1 MLDVVPFA
9 LVAMVCALGAL
20 VATGPRWRRALGLAV
35 SASSVGAP
43 WLLPADHLLVRAILA
58 VFVFG
63 LMMRAIDLQTGA
75 WGVASRVGHALSI
88 VDSRKLVR
96 VAPSVSGRGLAL
108 ALAWGT
114 VSALCYVL
122 VTRVAPALSGPGHWL
137 VRWAGGLGF
146 VYTVSEGAYALLDAA
161 HRLAGYRT
169 PRLHKHPA
177 AARSV
182 QEFWGRRWNL
192 TVSGWLGETF
202 FRPLA
207 RRGRPVA
214 GILVAFLAS
223 AIAHAYVWGAA
234 MGLAGAA
241 AMLAYFLVQG
251 AIVGVELAVGVS
263 RWSAAPARVWTVAWM
278 ALISPVF
285 TEPLLQVMGV

>member
-1 MLDVVPFA
+1 MMDVVPFA

-20 VATGPRWRRALGLAV
+20 VATGPAWRRALGIV
-35 SASSVGAP
+35 VASSSVAAP
-43 WLLPADHLLVRAILA
+43 WLVPADQLLVRAVLA
-58 VFVFG
+58 IFVFG
-63 LMMRAIDLQTGA
+63 LMMRAIDLRTGV

-88 VDSRKLVR
+88 VDSRRLVR
-96 VAPSVSGRGLAL
+96 TPPALSWSAVGHAVAWEAVAAL
-108 ALAWGT
+108 A
-114 VSALCYVL
+114 YVL
-122 VTRVAPALSGPGHWL
+122 VTRVAPTLSGLNHWL
-137 VRWAGGLGF
+137 VRWGGGLAF
-146 VYTVSEGAYALLDAA
+146 VYTVSEGAYALLEAA
-161 HRLAGYRT
+161 HLLAGYRT
-169 PRLHKHPA
+169 PPLHRHPA

-192 TVSGWLGETF
+192 TVSAWLGETF

-214 GILVAFLAS
+214 GILAAFLAS
-223 AIAHAYVWGAA
+223 AVAHAYVWGAA
-234 MGLAGAA
+234 MGRVAAA

-263 RWSAAPARVWTVAWM
+263 GWRSTPARVWTVAWM
-278 ALISPVF
+278 TLVSPVF